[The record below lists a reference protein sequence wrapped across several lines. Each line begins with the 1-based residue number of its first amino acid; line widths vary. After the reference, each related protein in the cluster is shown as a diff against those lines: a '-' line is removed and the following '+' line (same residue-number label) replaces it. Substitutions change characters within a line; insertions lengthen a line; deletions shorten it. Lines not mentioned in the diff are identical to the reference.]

1 MKIKYEKTFLKSFK
15 SLLRRNIFIDIWE
28 FFRYDLPYFFKNI
41 CYFRKEMWKHRKWD
55 YHYSLILFRKSLTML
70 RDVKINDHEIED
82 TKNKKILQMN
92 RVIQILDNIIDDN
105 YIEMAE
111 KESNKEIV
119 YRGFEFI
126 PIENSEYF
134 EMKDDLTESESES
147 NRTIYTLSNTIGE
160 NEWNELW
167 DILKGKDYES
177 FIRTKEYDELS
188 DEDKEKTFNDIYDG
202 SDLRGWW
209 C

>member
-1 MKIKYEKTFLKSFK
+1 
-15 SLLRRNIFIDIWE
+15 
-28 FFRYDLPYFFKNI
+28 
-41 CYFRKEMWKHRKWD
+41 
-55 YHYSLILFRKSLTML
+55 ML

>member
-1 MKIKYEKTFLKSFK
+1 
-15 SLLRRNIFIDIWE
+15 
-28 FFRYDLPYFFKNI
+28 
-41 CYFRKEMWKHRKWD
+41 
-55 YHYSLILFRKSLTML
+55 
-70 RDVKINDHEIED
+70 
-82 TKNKKILQMN
+82 
-92 RVIQILDNIIDDN
+92 
-105 YIEMAE
+105 
-111 KESNKEIV
+111 
-119 YRGFEFI
+119 
-126 PIENSEYF
+126 
-134 EMKDDLTESESES
+134 MKDDLTESESES